1 MFKAN
6 HHIIFFFYIKI
17 AMKSSMYIYSIW
29 IFHIHWF
36 RTPFESIH
44 YINIMTSLCFVK
56 QKELIEAVEFPR
68 ASRNLQSN
76 KYLHLENGKRRYSG
90 EK

>member
-1 MFKAN
+1 MFKVN
-6 HHIIFFFYIKI
+6 HHIIFFFNIRI

-44 YINIMTSLCFVK
+44 YINIMTFLCFVK
-56 QKELIEAVEFPR
+56 QKELIEAVEIPR